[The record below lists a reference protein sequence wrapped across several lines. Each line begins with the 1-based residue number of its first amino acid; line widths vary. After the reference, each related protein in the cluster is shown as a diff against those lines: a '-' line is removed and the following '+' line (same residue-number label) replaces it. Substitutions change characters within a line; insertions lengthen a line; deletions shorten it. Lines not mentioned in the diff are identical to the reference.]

1 MAIRIAERSRELHY
15 SYAQATRNWLTS
27 NDQRSRPEGLIELGV
42 LLGDGL
48 RNSLSSNASELAP
61 PTRGELFR
69 TWIQTTAKLLHA
81 IEFLSV
87 ADPSNHL
94 TIPSSQHR
102 LEELFHHF
110 QRQFESL
117 DGPHVLQPHKPT
129 LNRQFMLA
137 EEAESP

>member
-1 MAIRIAERSRELHY
+1 MATRIAERSRELQY

-42 LLGDGL
+42 LLGEGL
-48 RNSLSSNASELAP
+48 RNSVPSKAGELAF

-69 TWIQTTAKLLHA
+69 TWIQTTAKLLNA
-81 IEFLSV
+81 IELLSV
-87 ADPSNHL
+87 GDPSNHL

-102 LEELFHHF
+102 LEELFDHF
-110 QRQFESL
+110 QTQFVSL
-117 DGPHVLQPHKPT
+117 DGPHTLQPHQQT
-129 LNRQFMLA
+129 SNCRLIMA